1 MPLSPANRAELKALH
16 VALADRVLEPGDPA
30 YEDEINARTA
40 SGTDAVSEIANE
52 IDFQEGGG
60 VCLFTGQ
67 RGTGKSTE
75 LKRLRAE
82 LVKHD
87 GVVAFYADLSEY
99 VLLTKAIEISD
110 FLISIAGALSDRIQQ
125 AFDLTPTHRGY
136 WERLTDFLQS
146 KVQVDGVGIKLGGAV
161 DIKASLKNDPDFKQR
176 VQQASRGHV
185 AQIVRD
191 AHDFFRDA
199 VLALRAST
207 GNPDLKVVLIVDSI
221 ERIRGVGD
229 EAMAVYESVRNLF
242 FAHAEHLRIPFV
254 HLVYTVPPYLSV
266 LASAAGSLMGG
277 ATVRRLVSTH
287 IFRDRSRDVDPDGL
301 AIMRRV
307 IDLRHATWGHVFTTQ
322 ALDRLAVSSGGDLRE
337 FFRLVR
343 HCLPA
348 VRDDAQLPLS
358 ADAVAHAEISA
369 RAEMLPIPLDQL
381 TWLKRIAATHDTCLK
396 TNADLPV
403 LAHFLDNRLVMNY
416 RNGTDWYDVHPLLRD
431 VVDAHVP
438 AHVNAA
444 TEPRAGT

>member
-1 MPLSPANRAELKALH
+1 MALSPANRQELKTLH
-16 VALADRVLEPGDPA
+16 IALADRVLEPNDPA
-30 YEDEINARTA
+30 YEAEINAHTA
-40 SGTDAVSEIANE
+40 SGSDAVSEIAAE

-75 LKRLRAE
+75 LKRLKAKLE
-82 LVKHD
+82 EQDVL
-87 GVVAFYADLSEY
+87 AFYADLSEY

-110 FLISIAGALSDRIQQ
+110 FLISMAGALSDAIGKSPFQL
-125 AFDLTPTHRGY
+125 APTHRTY
-136 WERLTDFLQS
+136 WDRLAHFLQS
-146 KVQVDGVGIKLGGAV
+146 KVEFKDVGVKVAGLV

-191 AHDFFRDA
+191 AHDFFADA
-199 VLALRAST
+199 VQALRAST
-207 GNPDLKVVLIVDSI
+207 GNPALKVVLIVDSI

-242 FAHAEHLRIPFV
+242 FAHAEHLRIPFM
-254 HLVYTVPPYLSV
+254 HMVYTVPPYLSV

-287 IFRDRSRDVDPDGL
+287 VFRDRSRDVDPGGL
-301 AIMRRV
+301 ALMRRV
-307 IDLRHATWGHVFTTQ
+307 IERRHAAWPRLFHQ
-322 ALDRLAVSSGGDLRE
+322 AALDRLAVSSGGDLRE
-337 FFRLVR
+337 YFRLIR

-358 ADAVAHAEISA
+358 ADAVVHAEISA
-369 RAEMLPIPLDQL
+369 KAEMLPIPSDHL
-381 TWLKRIAATHDTCLK
+381 TWLKQIAARHETCLQ

-438 AHVNAA
+438 ADAK
-444 TEPRAGT
+444 PRVGT